1 MQKKSDSKLRGDS
14 ALLRFLRPSM
24 RLYFCVLVFFTLLTL
39 AFRHWEL
46 GVIELAA
53 VLLLLLYYRVTR
65 RRQERLVLEYL
76 GDSVRQQEEGT
87 ADTVLSM
94 PLPMVIFDLRNGT
107 VLWSNDGFL
116 EITGERRHLF
126 EITMADMVPGFSLKW
141 LAEGHQEASEIAAVG
156 ERKFRV
162 YGNQFTVENSAVSG
176 TVWGIA
182 YFVDVTDYE
191 HTAAEYAASR
201 PVVGVIM
208 LDNYDELI
216 KNLTESAKAAIL
228 AKIDRRISEWTAS
241 SGGYL
246 CRYDRDR
253 YVFIFEERH
262 LQGYLDG
269 HFSLLDA
276 VRALQSPNGIAATVS
291 IGLGR
296 GASSLEE
303 AYQFAMLSIEMALS
317 RGGDQ
322 AVIKSPLNFEFYG
335 GKTVAVER
343 RTKVKSRVMAS
354 ALGELMGD
362 ASNILIM
369 GHKFADLD
377 SVGAAAGL
385 CCIARKLGKTARI
398 VINRD
403 TTVAGPMVERL
414 QRLPEY
420 AEVFIGEQEAVI
432 MADGRTLLA
441 VVDTNRPDQVESE
454 DLLISCNKIAVID
467 HHRRAA
473 DYIANAALN
482 FHEPYASSASELVT
496 ELLQYLVDT
505 ADIRKAEAEAVLAGI
520 VLDTKNFT
528 MRTGSR
534 TFEAAAFLRRCS
546 ADTTEVK
553 KVLQNDL
560 PSTIARFSI
569 VEKAVEYKPGI
580 ALAEAHAVQDRIIA
594 AQAADEL
601 VNISG
606 IETSFVIYRSEE
618 TVNISARSIGDVNV
632 QVILEKLGGGGNRSG
647 AGAQIRDMTEAE
659 VGEKLKAAIDEY
671 LISEDGSE
679 GKT

>member
-1 MQKKSDSKLRGDS
+1 MHKKSNSKSHGDS
-14 ALLRFLRPSM
+14 ALLRFFRPSM
-24 RLYFCVLVFFTLLTL
+24 RLYFSILVFFAIL
-39 AFRHWEL
+39 ALVLQHWEL
-46 GVIELAA
+46 GAVELLTA
-53 VLLLLLYYRVTR
+53 LLLLFYSRLSHS
-65 RRQERLVLEYL
+65 RQERQVLEYL
-76 GDSVRQQEEGT
+76 GDSVRLQEDGNT
-87 ADTVLSM
+87 DTILNM
-94 PLPMVIFDLRNGT
+94 PLPLVVFNLKDGT
-107 VLWSNDGFL
+107 VLWSNDEFL
-116 EITGERRHLF
+116 SITGERRHLF
-126 EITMADMVPGFSLKW
+126 EITMADMVPDFSLKW
-141 LAEGHQEASEIAAVG
+141 LTEGHKEAPEPAAIG
-156 ERKFRV
+156 DRRFRV
-162 YGNQFTVENSAVSG
+162 YGNMFSLENSAVSG
-176 TVWGIA
+176 NAWGIT
-182 YFVDVTDYE
+182 YFMDVTEYE
-191 HTAAEYAASR
+191 RISAEYAASR
-201 PVVGVIM
+201 PVVSVIM

-216 KNLTESAKAAIL
+216 KNLTETAKASIL

-241 SGGYL
+241 TGGYL

-253 YVFIFEERH
+253 YIFIFEERH
-262 LQGYLDG
+262 LQGFLDG
-269 HFSLLDA
+269 HFSLLDS
-276 VRALQSPNGIAATVS
+276 VRALQSPNGITATVS

-296 GASSLEE
+296 GASNLEE

-335 GKTVAVER
+335 GRAVAVER

-354 ALGELMGD
+354 ALGELIGD
-362 ASNILIM
+362 ASNILVM

-377 SVGAAAGL
+377 SVGAAAGI
-385 CCIARKLGKTARI
+385 CCIARKLQKTARV
-398 VINRD
+398 VINKD
-403 TTVAGPMVERL
+403 TTVAKQMIERI

-420 AEVFIGEQEAVI
+420 GDVFIGEQEAVI
-432 MADGRTLLA
+432 MADSRTLLI

-580 ALAEAHAVQDRIIA
+580 ALAEAHTVQDRIIA

-659 VGEKLKAAIDEY
+659 VSDKLKAAIDEY

>member
-1 MQKKSDSKLRGDS
+1 MQKKTNSKPRGDS
-14 ALLRFLRPSM
+14 AFLRFFRPSM
-24 RLYFCVLVFFTLLTL
+24 RLYFCILLFFAILTL
-39 AFRHWEL
+39 ACQHWEL
-46 GVIELAA
+46 GIIELLAA
-53 VLLLLLYYRVTR
+53 GLLLFYSRFIR
-65 RRQERLVLEYL
+65 SRQERQVLDYL
-76 GDSVRQQEEGT
+76 GASVQQGEEIRGN
-87 ADTVLSM
+87 AILSM
-94 PLPMVIFDLRNGT
+94 PLPMVIFNLKDGT
-107 VLWSNDGFL
+107 VLWGNDGFL

-126 EITMADMVPGFSLKW
+126 EITMADMIPDFSLKW
-141 LAEGHQEASEIAAVG
+141 LSEGHTEAPEPARIG
-156 ERKFRV
+156 EKKFRV
-162 YGNQFTVENSAVSG
+162 YGNKFSVDNSSVSG
-176 TVWGIA
+176 TTWGMT
-182 YFVDVTDYE
+182 YFMDVTEYE
-191 HTAAEYAASR
+191 QISAEYAASR
-201 PVVGVIM
+201 PVVSVIM

-216 KNLTESAKAAIL
+216 KNLNETSKSAIL
-228 AKIDRRISEWTAS
+228 AQIDHRISDWTAA

-253 YVFIFEERH
+253 YIFIFEERNM
-262 LQGYLDG
+262 QSFIDG
-269 HFSLLDA
+269 HFSILDS
-276 VRALQSPNGIAATVS
+276 VRGLQSPNGITATVS

-296 GASSLEE
+296 GAGSLEE
-303 AYQFAMLSIEMALS
+303 AYQFAMLGIEMALS

-322 AVIKSPLNFEFYG
+322 AVIKTPLNFEFYG

-354 ALGELMGD
+354 ALGELLGD
-362 ASNILIM
+362 ASNILVM

-377 SVGAAAGL
+377 SLGAAVGV
-385 CCIARKLGKTARI
+385 CCIARKMEKTARI
-398 VINRD
+398 VINKD
-403 TTVAGPMVERL
+403 TNVAMQMIEKL

-420 AEVFIGEQEAVI
+420 AEVFIGEQEGVI
-432 MADGRTLLA
+432 MADSRTLLV

-496 ELLQYLVDT
+496 ELLQYLVET
-505 ADIRKAEAEAVLAGI
+505 ADIRKTEAEAVLAGI

-553 KVLQNDL
+553 KLLQNDL
-560 PSTIARFSI
+560 PSTVARFSI

-580 ALAEAHAVQDRIIA
+580 AIAEEQSYQDRIIA

-606 IETSFVIYRSEE
+606 IETSFVVFKSDES
-618 TVNISARSIGDVNV
+618 VNISARSIGDVNV

-647 AGAQIRDMTEAE
+647 AGAQIRDLSVAE
-659 VGEKLKAAIDEY
+659 VSAKLKEAIDEY
-671 LISEDGSE
+671 LSSEEGTE
-679 GKT
+679 GKA

>member
-1 MQKKSDSKLRGDS
+1 MQKKTNSKSFGDS
-14 ALLRFLRPSM
+14 AFLRFFRPSM
-24 RLYFCVLVFFTLLTL
+24 RLYFCILVCFAILTL
-39 AFRHWEL
+39 AFQHWEL
-46 GVIELAA
+46 GIVELLVA
-53 VLLLLLYYRVTR
+53 LLLLFYSRFVHK
-65 RRQERLVLEYL
+65 RQERQVREYL
-76 GDSVRQQEEGT
+76 GESVRQSENGSANEI
-87 ADTVLSM
+87 LSM
-94 PLPMVIFDLRNGT
+94 PLPMVVFDLKDGA
-107 VLWSNDGFL
+107 VLWGNDEFL
-116 EITGERRHLF
+116 EITDERRHLF
-126 EITMADMVPGFSLKW
+126 EITMADMVPDFSLKW
-141 LAEGHQEASEIAAVG
+141 LSEGHKAAPEPAQIG
-156 ERKFRV
+156 EKRFRV
-162 YGNQFTVENSAVSG
+162 YGNTFSADGGAISG
-176 TVWGIA
+176 KVFGLV
-182 YFVDVTDYE
+182 YFVDVTEYE
-191 HTAAEYAASR
+191 RISAEYSASR
-201 PVVGVIM
+201 PVVSVIM

-216 KNLTESAKAAIL
+216 KNLNETAKSAIL
-228 AKIDRRISEWTAS
+228 AQIDHRISDWTGS

-253 YVFIFEERH
+253 YIYIFEERY
-262 LQGYLDG
+262 LQAYLDG
-269 HFSLLDA
+269 HFSLLDS
-276 VRALQSPNGIAATVS
+276 VRGLQSPNGITATIS

-296 GASSLEE
+296 GAESLEE
-303 AYQFAMLSIEMALS
+303 AYQFAMLGIEMALS

-322 AVIKSPLNFEFYG
+322 AVIKTPLNFEFYG

-354 ALGELMGD
+354 ALGELLGD
-362 ASNILIM
+362 TSNVLIM

-377 SVGAAAGL
+377 SVGAAAGI
-385 CCIARKLGKTARI
+385 CCIARKIGKPARI
-398 VINRD
+398 VINKD
-403 TTVAGPMVERL
+403 TTVAMAMIERL

-432 MADGRTLLA
+432 MADSRTLLV

-454 DLLISCNKIAVID
+454 DLLISCNRIAVID

-496 ELLQYLVDT
+496 ELMQYLVET
-505 ADIRKAEAEAVLAGI
+505 ADIRKTEAEAVLAGI

-553 KVLQNDL
+553 KLLQNDL
-560 PSTIARFSI
+560 PSTVARFAI
-569 VEKAVEYKPGI
+569 VEKAVEYKPGVAI
-580 ALAEAHAVQDRIIA
+580 AEEQSYQDRIIA

-606 IETSFVIYRSEE
+606 IECSFVIFKSEE
-618 TVNISARSIGDVNV
+618 TVNISARSIGDMNV

-647 AGAQIRDMTEAE
+647 AGAQIRDMTVAE
-659 VGEKLKAAIDEY
+659 VGVQLKKAIDEY
-671 LISEDGSE
+671 LSSEEGTE